1 MLTQIVTTRRTPR
14 IMPSQKTTL
23 DLPEFSLSQTAD
35 TPPAQ
40 LHFHYIPKSIFPLI
54 SPVIDQIQTRIND
67 YLKTTYRKMLAD
79 FEADRAEN
87 EAIKQDALIYAVTA
101 IASVMEWHAENLARF
116 KAWRTYEVEKAQQ
129 AEAIWREAAE
139 SAWAENLALR
149 ETLEHIGKLKT
160 VGEVRAAVKEALGK

>member
-129 AEAIWREAAE
+129 AEAIWRESAE
-139 SAWAENLALR
+139 VLGAENLVLR
-149 ETLEHIGKLKT
+149 ETLERIAKLKT
-160 VGEVRAAVKEALGK
+160 VGEVRAAVKEALK

>member
-1 MLTQIVTTRRTPR
+1 MLTQTVATRRAPR
-14 IMPSQKTTL
+14 IMPTPNPPL

-67 YLKTTYRKMLAD
+67 YLKTAYRKMLAD

-149 ETLEHIGKLKT
+149 ETLEHISKLKT
-160 VGEVRAAVKEALGK
+160 VGEVRAAVKEALK

>member
-67 YLKTTYRKMLAD
+67 YLKTAYRKMLAD

-129 AEAIWREAAE
+129 AEAIWRESAE
-139 SAWAENLALR
+139 VLGAENLVLR
-149 ETLEHIGKLKT
+149 ETLERIAKLKT
-160 VGEVRAAVKEALGK
+160 VGEVRAAVKEALK

>member
-87 EAIKQDALIYAVTA
+87 KAIKQDALIYAVTA
-101 IASVMEWHAENLARF
+101 IANVMEWHAENLARF

-129 AEAIWREAAE
+129 AEAIWRESAE
-139 SAWAENLALR
+139 VLGAENLVLR
-149 ETLEHIGKLKT
+149 ETLERIAKLKT
-160 VGEVRAAVKEALGK
+160 VGEVRAAVKEALK

>member
-129 AEAIWREAAE
+129 AEAIWRESAE
-139 SAWAENLALR
+139 VLGAENLALR
-149 ETLEHIGKLKT
+149 ETLEHISKLKT